1 LKDAAQKQFDAIEAR
16 HAVELADF
24 LASKDKHAAAN
35 DTPAAAAPAAAVAV
49 DATSATTASVSSGV
63 AKVKKWP
70 VHSWAS
76 QARSDL
82 EEFCAERGLSKKGKK
97 EDLVVRLTLFA
108 QEQQQ
113 LFKSGAAVA
122 ASDSE
127 SSDDSGDFD
136 IVTKVVKAP
145 SSDANG
151 PAGRGAGGAK
161 RGGGPSRGAS
171 SAPARGGG
179 RGGAAAPAA
188 PAPAARKADD
198 DDDDDDDDDGSDG
211 SDEKAKPKA
220 AAPAAKAPVAAANKA
235 AAKDDDDDES
245 DESGDSDSE
254 EDPYA
259 NETPEQKAE
268 RERLEKRRTAVI
280 GCLWRILMKDEDD
293 NAGIHMDELP
303 QKLAENGVKNF
314 RAELVGYKTIEEFLE
329 TEQGKYFKFG
339 SNTKLVKLVK
349 EKDDSAQA
357 KRKPNARQKSN
368 ASQQRG
374 MKGMLKPN

>member
-1 LKDAAQKQFDAIEAR
+1 MKDAAQKQFDAIEAR
-16 HAVELADF
+16 HAVELAEF
-24 LASKDKHAAAN
+24 LASKDKHGTAAN
-35 DTPAAAAPAAAVAV
+35 EPPAAV
-49 DATSATTASVSSGV
+49 DATTTTTDATTPAVGAGV
-63 AKVKKWP
+63 VKVKKWP
-70 VHSWAS
+70 VHNWAS

-82 EEFCAERGLSKKGKK
+82 DQFCTERGLSKKGKK

-179 RGGAAAPAA
+179 RGGAVAAPAA
-188 PAPAARKADD
+188 PAPSARKADD
-198 DDDDDDDDDGSDG
+198 DDDDDDDNDDDDDDG

-220 AAPAAKAPVAAANKA
+220 AAPAAKAPVAAVSKA
-235 AAKDDDDDES
+235 AAKDDDDDS